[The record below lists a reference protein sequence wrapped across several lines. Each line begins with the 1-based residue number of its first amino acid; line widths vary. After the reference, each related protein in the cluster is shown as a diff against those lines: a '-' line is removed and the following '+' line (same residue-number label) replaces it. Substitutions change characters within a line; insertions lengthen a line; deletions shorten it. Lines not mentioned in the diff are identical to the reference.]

1 MFHRGLFVHSSMA
14 VVVLAASSACAI
26 GGDRPATRTSALA
39 THTPSSPAT
48 SGTILTGMTAPHWT
62 ATLGAVMPGRIAR
75 IAVVEGQRVREGQ
88 LLVALDDRVQRMRT
102 EIAHAA
108 SMSWLHIDLV
118 RAKRQRAERDL
129 ERLAQLRGARSA
141 SERELADAKSAVTIA
156 RLELELA
163 KFEREQAVREYH
175 RQQFSL
181 EQLAV
186 RAPFAGYVAPLH
198 KQVGEIVNEREDVVT
213 VVQLDPLEVV
223 VDAPLRFLP
232 TLQIGDTVPV
242 LPVGDAWTERKGT
255 IVLVGPV
262 ADPASQTVRV
272 KLTVANPEHGW
283 IAGMKV
289 RIHFFPTPG
298 PPGAS
303 TRRESSSDAA
313 VDTASRVVPNRR
325 AETEEAHVR

>member
-1 MFHRGLFVHSSMA
+1 MFHRRLFVHLSTA

-26 GGDRPATRTSALA
+26 GGDRPTARTSALA
-39 THTPSSPAT
+39 THTPSDPAT

-75 IAVVEGQRVREGQ
+75 IAVVEGQHIQEGQ

-108 SMSWLHIDLV
+108 SKSRLRIDLV
-118 RAKRQRAERDL
+118 RARMQRTERDV
-129 ERLAQLRGARSA
+129 ERLAQLRGAHSA
-141 SERELADAKSAVTIA
+141 STRELADAESAVTIV

-163 KFEREQAVREYH
+163 EFEHEQAVREYH
-175 RQQFSL
+175 RQRFLL
-181 EQLAV
+181 EQLTV
-186 RAPFAGYVAPLH
+186 RAPFSGYVAPLH
-198 KQVGEIVNEREDVVT
+198 KQVGEIVDEREDVVT
-213 VVQLDPLEVV
+213 VVRLDPLEVV
-223 VDAPLRFLP
+223 VDAPLHFLP

-272 KLTVANPEHGW
+272 KLTVANPERGW

-289 RIHFFPTPG
+289 RVHFVPTPS

-303 TRRESSSDAA
+303 TRREPSSDAS
-313 VDTASRVVPNRR
+313 VDTASRVAPNRR
-325 AETEEAHVR
+325 AAMEEPHVR

>member
-1 MFHRGLFVHSSMA
+1 MFHRGLFVHSSMT
-14 VVVLAASSACAI
+14 VVVLAASSACVT
-26 GGDRPATRTSALA
+26 GGDRLAGRTSALA
-39 THTPSSPAT
+39 THTPSNPVT

-75 IAVVEGQRVREGQ
+75 IAVVEGQHVREGE

-108 SMSWLHIDLV
+108 SKSRLHIDLV
-118 RAKRQRAERDL
+118 RAKLQRAERDL
-129 ERLAQLRGARSA
+129 ERLARLRGARSA
-141 SERELADAKSAVTIA
+141 STRELTDAESAATIA

-163 KFEREQAVREYH
+163 EFEHEQAVREYH
-175 RQQFSL
+175 RQQFL
-181 EQLAV
+181 LDQLAV

-198 KQVGEIVNEREDVVT
+198 KQVGEIVDEREDVVT
-213 VVQLDPLEVV
+213 VVQLNPLEVV
-223 VDAPLRFLP
+223 VNAPLHFLP
-232 TLQIGDTVPV
+232 TLRIGDTVPV

-272 KLTVANPEHGW
+272 KLTVANPQRGW

-289 RIHFFPTPG
+289 RVHFVPTPG
-298 PPGAS
+298 LPGAS
-303 TRRESSSDAA
+303 TRREPSSDAA
-313 VDTASRVVPNRR
+313 LNTTSRVAPNRR
-325 AETEEAHVR
+325 AATEDPHVR